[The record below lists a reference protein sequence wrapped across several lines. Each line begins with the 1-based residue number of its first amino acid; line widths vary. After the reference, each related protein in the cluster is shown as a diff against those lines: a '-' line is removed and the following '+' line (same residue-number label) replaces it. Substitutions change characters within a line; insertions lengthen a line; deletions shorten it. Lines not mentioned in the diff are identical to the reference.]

1 MAEIEKPK
9 QEELVYHPAHRGK
22 RALAFLI
29 DFALTVLLAMTLF
42 SLINMASSSLPIV
55 TKQTTIRTDL
65 QKESG
70 LYMDDGQVIYE
81 YTASES
87 CPLLT
92 YGDKKD
98 FLSARLGAFYDNAK
112 FSNASLREEYSKRK
126 IDARQG
132 DVYLFS
138 KGEDGAVNENNVNPN
153 YLYDFYVTETK
164 DYALAEL
171 FKTGDYAEASRMLF
185 LFGAI
190 EFFIGLTIS
199 ICLFYLLFPLTV
211 WKRGR
216 QTIGKHLLHLA
227 LIGSDALNVKTKKY
241 VFRFLFIYFVYY
253 LLDFFA
259 FLIPFAISTGML
271 FFSKRKENLVDYLFS
286 QYVVD
291 VSYDTIYLNYEDYL
305 EAKRM
310 KEAARL
316 ENPDFRLSK

>member
-1 MAEIEKPK
+1 MDKEETK
-9 QEELVYHPAHRGK
+9 QEELVYHSAHRGK

-29 DFALTVLLAMTLF
+29 DFALTILLAMTLF
-42 SLINMASSSLPIV
+42 SLMNMASSSLPVI
-55 TKQTTIRTDL
+55 TKQTTIRTEL

-70 LYMDDGQVIYE
+70 LYMDDGQAIYE

-98 FLSARLGAFYDNAK
+98 FLSARLEAFYANSK
-112 FSNASLREEYSKRK
+112 FSNAVVLEEYEKRK
-126 IDARQG
+126 MDARK
-132 DVYLFS
+132 DDASLFS
-138 KGEDGAVNENNVNPN
+138 KNDDGTIIENEVNPN
-153 YLYDFYVTETK
+153 YLYDFYVAETK

-190 EFFIGLTIS
+190 EFLISLTIS
-199 ICLFYLLFPLTV
+199 ICLFYLLFPLTI

-227 LIGSDALNVKTKKY
+227 LIGSDALNVRTKEY

-271 FFSKRKENLVDYLFS
+271 FFSKRKENLADYLFS

-291 VSYDTIYLNYEDYL
+291 VSYDTIYLSYEDYL

>member
-29 DFALTVLLAMTLF
+29 DFVLTVLLSMTLF
-42 SLINMASSSLPIV
+42 SLVNMAASSLPLV
-55 TKQTTIRTDL
+55 REQTAIRLEL

-70 LYMDDGQVIYE
+70 LYMEDSQAIYE

-98 FLSARLGAFYDNAK
+98 FLSLRLTGFYANDK
-112 FSNASLREEYSKRK
+112 FSNASLREEYDKRK
-126 IDARQG
+126 IDAHQG
-132 DVYLFS
+132 DVFLFS
-138 KGEDGAVNENNVNPN
+138 IGSEGTIKENSVNPN
-153 YLYDFYVTETK
+153 YLYDFYVTEIK
-164 DYALAEL
+164 DYAMAEL
-171 FKTGDYAEASRMLF
+171 FKTGDYAEASRKLF
-185 LFGAI
+185 LYGAI
-190 EFFIGLTIS
+190 EFFLCLTIS
-199 ICLFYLLFPLTV
+199 ICLFYLLFPLAI

-227 LIGSDALNVKTKKY
+227 LIGSDAINIRAKQYL
-241 VFRFLFIYFVYY
+241 FRFLFIYFVYY

>member
-1 MAEIEKPK
+1 MVETQKAK

-29 DFALTVLLAMTLF
+29 DFVLTILLSMTLF
-42 SLINMASSSLPIV
+42 SLVNMAASSLPFA
-55 TKQTTIRTDL
+55 KEQTAIRTEL

-70 LYMDDGQVIYE
+70 LYMEDGQAIYE

-98 FLSARLGAFYDNAK
+98 FLSMRLDGFYENGK
-112 FSNASLREEYSKRK
+112 FSNASIREEYNKRK
-126 IDARQG
+126 IEARQD
-132 DVYLFS
+132 DVFLFS
-138 KGEDGAVNENNVNPN
+138 RNSDGTIKENNVNPN

-171 FKTGDYAEASRMLF
+171 FKTGDYAEASRKLF
-185 LFGAI
+185 LYGAI
-190 EFFIGLTIS
+190 EFFLCLTAS
-199 ICLFYLLFPLTV
+199 ICLFYLFFPLV
-211 WKRGR
+211 IWKRGR
-216 QTIGKHLLHLA
+216 QTLGKHLLHLA
-227 LIGSDALNVKTKKY
+227 LIGSNALNIKAKQY
-241 VFRFLFIYFVYY
+241 LFRFLFIYFVYY

-259 FLIPFAISTGML
+259 FLIPFALSTGML
-271 FFSKRKENLVDYLFS
+271 FWSKRKENLVDYLFS

-291 VSYDTIYLNYEDYL
+291 VTYDTVYLNVEDYL
-305 EAKRM
+305 EAKRL

-316 ENPDFRLSK
+316 ENPDFHLSK